1 MDPSC
6 LDHVLSE
13 DEAATFDRDG
23 YLIVEDALDADQ
35 VAHLSAVVDR
45 LVESDEITH
54 AITRREGRVNA
65 LDMAGLDPA
74 LLDLVDHP
82 RTLPKVWGILGWN
95 IHLYHSHFI
104 VGAPGER
111 STESNGET
119 LRWHQDSGRVNLD
132 IETDPRPRISLK
144 VAFIVSDASEPG
156 RGNMW
161 ILPGSHLRNEID
173 LPASGIGQPNGA
185 MPIVGPAGTAVLF
198 DRRLWHAGS
207 PNYSSFT
214 RKALFYGYSYR
225 WVHTRDERQIPPQL
239 YEAADPIRKQI
250 LGYAPTNMGRTSPA
264 NEDVPL
270 KVWLEEYH
278 PETALR

>member
-6 LDHVLSE
+6 LDHVLTE
-13 DEAATFDRDG
+13 GEAEAFDRDG
-23 YLIVEDALDADQ
+23 YLIVENALDADQ
-35 VAHLSAVVDR
+35 VAHLSEVVDR
-45 LVESDEITH
+45 FVESDEITH
-54 AITRREGRVNA
+54 SITRREGRVNA

-74 LLDLVDHP
+74 LLDLVDHS
-82 RTLPKVWGILGWN
+82 RTFPKVWGILGWN

-104 VGAPGER
+104 VGAPGESLR
-111 STESNGET
+111 KSGGET
-119 LRWHQDSGRVNLD
+119 LRWHQDSDRINRD

-144 VAFIVSDASEPG
+144 VAFIISDASEPD

-161 ILPGSHLRNEID
+161 ILPGSHVRNEID
-173 LPASGIGQPNGA
+173 LPASGVGQPTGA
-185 MPIVGPAGTAVLF
+185 MPIVGPAGTAVFF

-207 PNYSSFT
+207 TNYAPFA

-225 WVHTRDERQIPPQL
+225 WVYPRDERQIPPEL

-264 NEDVPL
+264 NHDVPL
-270 KVWLEEYH
+270 KVWLEEHY
-278 PETALR
+278 PQAALR